1 MSHFKQHFL
10 ETQFERFFTEISIFL
25 FLDVFGVKVE
35 SFSVA

>member
-10 ETQFERFFTEISIFL
+10 ETQFERFFTEISIL